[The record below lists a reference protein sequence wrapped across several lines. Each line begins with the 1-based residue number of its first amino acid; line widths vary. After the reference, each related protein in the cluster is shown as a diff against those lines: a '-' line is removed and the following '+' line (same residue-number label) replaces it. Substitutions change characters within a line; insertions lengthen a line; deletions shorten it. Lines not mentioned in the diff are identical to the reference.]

1 MAAVDPGALGG
12 ALIAWTEALC
22 ETLSGKQVAIDG
34 KSVRGPLEAAS
45 GEGALHLVNAWV
57 CENQMVLG
65 QYATDVKSNE
75 ITAIPKLLELLSL
88 RGATVT
94 MGAMG
99 CQKGIAKAIV
109 DKGAHHIFGLKGNH
123 PSLHREVLDAFDSET
138 CAALAREAGSYAVTV
153 DKGHGRNEVRR
164 VWVQRDVSWLAPP
177 PRPRGSRCTRG
188 ARSAMRKIALNLLQ
202 RAPGR
207 DGKPRSKPLKRRR
220 ANSRFSYLLTVLSS
234 GGVAEALSPRP
245 RRATR
250 ASSVGT

>member
-1 MAAVDPGALGG
+1 
-12 ALIAWTEALC
+12 
-22 ETLSGKQVAIDG
+22 
-34 KSVRGPLEAAS
+34 
-45 GEGALHLVNAWV
+45 
-57 CENQMVLG
+57 MVLG

-109 DKGAHHIFGLKGNH
+109 DKGAHYIFGLKGNH
-123 PSLHREVLDAFDSET
+123 PSLHREVLDAFDAET

-164 VWVQRDVSWLAPP
+164 VWV
-177 PRPRGSRCTRG
+177 
-188 ARSAMRKIALNLLQ
+188 
-202 RAPGR
+202 
-207 DGKPRSKPLKRRR
+207 
-220 ANSRFSYLLTVLSS
+220 RFSYLLTVLSS